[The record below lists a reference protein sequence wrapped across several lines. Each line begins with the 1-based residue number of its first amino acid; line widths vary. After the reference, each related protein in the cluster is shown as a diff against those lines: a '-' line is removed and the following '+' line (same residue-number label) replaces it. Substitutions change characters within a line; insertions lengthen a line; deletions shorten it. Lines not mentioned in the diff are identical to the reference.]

1 MEREILRGKERERN
15 ILIVEKREGER
26 LRRKERE

>member
-1 MEREILRGKERERN
+1 MERETTKRERERD